1 MKHAPKSAAKVMVLE
16 NGDPIAA
23 ETEAIQSRIRERAF
37 ELSQS
42 RPIDAHALYD
52 WIMAE
57 SEVVS
62 VPPMELLERDGVFEL
77 RFAVAGIDPY
87 SVNVMVTPDQIL
99 LKSEYSHQHDSQVG
113 TVHQCDFKSA
123 TIFRSV
129 NMPQRVD
136 VNSVTV
142 DFFDGILI
150 ISALKEGA
158 DDAGLKRAAS
168 ARKTPV
174 KKSRAKLP

>member
-1 MKHAPKSAAKVMVLE
+1 
-16 NGDPIAA
+16 
-23 ETEAIQSRIRERAF
+23 
-37 ELSQS
+37 
-42 RPIDAHALYD
+42 
-52 WIMAE
+52 
-57 SEVVS
+57 
-62 VPPMELLERDGVFEL
+62 LLERDGVFEL

-99 LKSEYSHQHDSQVG
+99 LKSAYNHQHDSEVG

-158 DDAGLKRAAS
+158 DDAGLKRAMS
-168 ARKTPV
+168 ARKTPA